1 MIKTGLFSKI
11 FGKKQ
16 EKQIE
21 KQAYSFFKTFNGYT
35 PVFTSWGGAIYE
47 VELVRAVIHA
57 KATQCS
63 KLKVEIKGS
72 AHPSLASNLRD
83 SPNAF
88 QTWSQ
93 FMYRLST
100 ILDVQNTAF
109 IVPVE
114 DEYGNQ
120 TGMYPVLPSM
130 AELLEYNGIVYIR
143 YRFAT
148 GESEIIE
155 FRRCGIMTKFQYS
168 NDFFGENNVAL
179 SPTMELINIQ
189 NQGINEATKQ
199 GASFRFMA
207 RQVNF
212 SNEEDLA
219 KTSKSFTEQNFK
231 NESSAVLLF
240 PNTWDGIKQIVS
252 KPYVVDSAQM
262 EQIRN
267 NVFDYFGS
275 NEKIVQNKAY
285 GDEWNAY
292 YEGAIEPF
300 AIQFSEV
307 STRMTYSQNERT
319 RGNQIIAT
327 TNRIQHWSTQDKL
340 SLAQLFGDRGYAQTD
355 EIRAIFNYG
364 ELPDGKGKV
373 IPIRGEYK
381 DVGEN
386 LKQGGNQNDADGEGN
401 SAAGQTASQA

>member
-1 MIKTGLFSKI
+1 MRKTGLFSKI
-11 FGKKQ
+11 FAKKQ
-16 EKQIE
+16 EKE
-21 KQAYSFFKTFNGYT
+21 VMNKAYSYFQTFNGYT
-35 PVFTSWGGAIYE
+35 PIFTSWGGAIYE
-47 VELVRAVIHA
+47 VELVRAVINA

-63 KLKVEIKGS
+63 KLNIKIEGS
-72 AHPSLASNLRD
+72 AKPSLARKLKSG
-83 SPNAF
+83 PNSF

-120 TGMYPVLPSM
+120 TGVYPLLPSM
-130 AELLEYNGIVYIR
+130 CELLEYNGTIYIR
-143 YRFAT
+143 YTFAT
-148 GESEIIE
+148 GDKEIIE
-155 FRRCGIMTKFQYS
+155 FNRCGILTKFQYKH
-168 NDFFGENNVAL
+168 DFFGENNVAL
-179 SPTMELINIQ
+179 TPTMELINIQ

-212 SNEEDLA
+212 SNDEDLA
-219 KTSKSFTEQNFK
+219 KTGKNFTEQNFK
-231 NESSAVLLF
+231 NDSSAVLVF
-240 PNTWDGIKQIVS
+240 PNTWDQIKQIVS
-252 KPYVVDSAQM
+252 RPYVVDSAQM

-267 NVFDYFGS
+267 NVFDYFGC

-307 STRMTYSQNERT
+307 VTKMTYSPKERAAGNEIT
-319 RGNQIIAT
+319 VS
-327 TNRIQHWSTQDKL
+327 TNRIQYWSNSEKL
-340 SLAQLFGDRGYAQTD
+340 ELAKLWGDRGYGEID
-355 EIRAIFNYG
+355 EIRNFFDFG

-386 LKQGGNQNDADGEGN
+386 LNDGGNENGN
-401 SAAGQTASQA
+401 TQSGN